1 MERTGF
7 SFILEIYVFV
17 IEIRGVEVLAI
28 GTVLQTVHFMSFLII
43 EVNRWFDDKF
53 FPREDIL
60 YRVKITPFFFG
71 IADSRSPERIT
82 SQNSLYVL
90 VFDLSLQKPFRQIVE
105 IAIFL
110 NNYTGVQDIRLGI
123 N

>member
-1 MERTGF
+1 MLKEIIFLADFGNQVERTGL

-17 IEIRGVEVLAI
+17 VEIRGVKVLAV
-28 GTVLQTVHFMSFLII
+28 GTILQTIHFVSFLVV
-43 EVNRWFDDKF
+43 EVNRLFDDKF
-53 FPREDIL
+53 FSREDIL

-90 VFDLSLQKPFRQIVE
+90 VFDLSLHKPFR
-105 IAIFL
+105 
-110 NNYTGVQDIRLGI
+110 
-123 N
+123 